1 MKRNKKIAITGGIG
15 SGKSTVMKILQN
27 KGYKVYS
34 CDEVYSVLITERAF
48 LAKLCAEFGNILDDN
63 GGFDRK
69 KLSEIVFSDANK
81 LKRLNEL
88 THPAIYQKMFT
99 LAAENNSTCFFEVP
113 LLFED
118 GKEHLFDEVIV
129 VLRDREK
136 RISEVMKRDNLSME
150 EVQKRVKN
158 QVDYDNLNF
167 AKYYVIHNNGDLMQ
181 LNASV
186 DNILDKII

>member
-1 MKRNKKIAITGGIG
+1 MKQNKKIAITGGIG

-48 LAKLCAEFGNILDDN
+48 LAKLCAEFGNILDNND
-63 GGFDRK
+63 GLDRK

-99 LAAENNSTCFFEVP
+99 LAAENNCTCFFEVP

-118 GKEHLFDEVIV
+118 GKENLFDEVIV

-136 RISEVMKRDNLSME
+136 RISEVIKRDNLSME
-150 EVQKRVKN
+150 EVQKRVIN

-167 AKYYVIHNNGDLMQ
+167 AKYYVIHNNGNLMQ

-186 DNILDKII
+186 DNILDKIF

>member
-63 GGFDRK
+63 GGLDRK

-88 THPAIYQKMFT
+88 THPAIYQKMFS

-118 GKEHLFDEVIV
+118 GKELLFDEVIV
-129 VLRDREK
+129 VLRDMEK
-136 RISEVMKRDNLSME
+136 RISEVMKRDNLSVE

-181 LNASV
+181 LNVSV
-186 DNILDKII
+186 DTILDKII